1 MYMNGN
7 VLCADMV
14 NLTPLPCIHSRMSAG
29 AQPGKRKAEAA
40 PQHQDTGVRSI
51 VSALKNKAQRTA
63 GRPVKWQPH
72 KQG

>member
-1 MYMNGN
+1 M
-7 VLCADMV
+7 LCADM
-14 NLTPLPCIHSRMSAG
+14 TSSYSSHAFTHTWSAG
-29 AQPGKRKAEAA
+29 AQPGKGAIKRKPEAA
-40 PQHQDTGVRSI
+40 PQHQDAGVRSM